1 MNPLDLLERV
11 APHLAYYPRWARA
24 LFFTAFAFVVA
35 SIGIYAVGYS
45 SAQRRQEAAK
55 VSVAVTPAV
64 MTARTALNADELEV
78 LSSIRDPF
86 SDELSYVDAG
96 ERGRSHFVPHQEY
109 LDRLRSGQPVEALS
123 GLSLQPWT
131 GAMRPAAFD
140 VKVANNTDSTLLF
153 TEAVLE
159 VRRSTPDLRPVLV
172 PMVLLERFRRLT
184 VVNYGWGTV
193 PSVKLNAR
201 VNVADAPRS
210 SNVIELGP
218 LVGTAEADLT
228 PAFREAGFDIAA
240 LRRYEAE
247 TPSDLAVARRALEP
261 FGLDPERDV
270 DVPVEGAIS
279 YRQGTERPGLV
290 RFTARVP
297 ATRPTGLGDFQPPTA
312 RYSIVELATDDSL
325 YERRVPLAKTRA
337 RIHGSVRDPRL
348 RRTVIAP
355 RSACPAR
362 LRNGG
367 DDPHDSDRPRSL
379 RPSHSL
385 KGIALSSASEHGP

>member
-1 MNPLDLLERV
+1 M
-11 APHLAYYPRWARA
+11 
-24 LFFTAFAFVVA
+24 
-35 SIGIYAVGYS
+35 
-45 SAQRRQEAAK
+45 
-55 VSVAVTPAV
+55 
-64 MTARTALNADELEV
+64 
-78 LSSIRDPF
+78 
-86 SDELSYVDAG
+86 
-96 ERGRSHFVPHQEY
+96 
-109 LDRLRSGQPVEALS
+109 
-123 GLSLQPWT
+123 
-131 GAMRPAAFD
+131 
-140 VKVANNTDSTLLF
+140 
-153 TEAVLE
+153 
-159 VRRSTPDLRPVLV
+159 RRSTPDLRPVLV

-228 PAFREAGFDIAA
+228 PAFREAGLDIAA

-261 FGLDPERDV
+261 FGFNPERDV

-297 ATRPTGLGDFQPPTA
+297 ATRPTGLGEFQPPTA

-325 YERRVPLAKTRA
+325 YERRVPLSQRLEP
-337 RIHGSVRDPRL
+337 GSTDRFVIPVYAAQSSRHDLRVRLVYGTGETILTTP
-348 RRTVIAP
+348 
-355 RSACPAR
+355 
-362 LRNGG
+362 
-367 DDPHDSDRPRSL
+367 
-379 RPSHSL
+379 
-385 KGIALSSASEHGP
+385 IALDLFVPRTP